1 MRHYIREA
9 EAEAT
14 PKEIDP
20 EEAVGLIQQLRPR
33 LLRRDDEFVPLVD
46 PMLLRDNELFL
57 NPYRD
62 PVSFFLVESD
72 FDFSVGSID
81 ALAAWAAASQ
91 GSDQQSMVGD
101 VPGEFLPD
109 FDRVF
114 LGEIVVQ
121 QIGDIRGAA
130 AGINVFDVVEALE
143 DRRGGGGRGGGR
155 GGGSGGSVG
164 RAR

>member
-1 MRHYIREA
+1 VA
-9 EAEAT
+9 N
-14 PKEIDP
+14 PV
-20 EEAVGLIQQLRPR
+20 EAVGLIQQLRTR
-33 LLRRDDEFVPLVD
+33 LLRSDHEFVPLVD
-46 PMLLRDNELFL
+46 PMLLRDHELFL

-62 PVSFFLVESD
+62 PVSFFHVESD

-81 ALAAWAAASQ
+81 ALAAWAAASH

-114 LGEIVVQ
+114 FGEILVQ
-121 QIGDIRGAA
+121 QIGDISGAA

-143 DRRGGGGRGGGR
+143 DRRGGGGRG
-155 GGGSGGSVG
+155 SVG
-164 RAR
+164 RAGVSRR